1 MAMTRGLGRR
11 AGAVAALAAA
21 AVLAWPATADAADVT
36 TNPTQARQGDAVK
49 LEFVVPEERPGTR
62 TDRIEVRLPAD
73 APIAE
78 VYPMSVDGWAPRIT
92 TRRLDQPVT
101 GLHGVRLDTV
111 TSAVTWTRMPGS
123 GAAPARLTLSMGPL
137 PQVDRFTFQV
147 IQTYADGT
155 VVRWADPAGA
165 HRAPVL
171 VLSPAPPGA
180 VAGHGG
186 HGAPP
191 VAGADTGGAARGPA
205 AGEAAAGADDGR
217 NADALLAAGLLAG
230 LGGGA
235 AIGWLASRWRRREP
249 AAPIDRSVLDVEP
262 PAAADSRAVAPLG
275 ADPTTEIPATDSP
288 APAHGSP
295 PAGDDGPA
303 SRPEELP
310 QDRTGAG
317 SRPPARRGGTDP
329 AERHRPGGA
338 ALVGP
343 GQSSQSGSGS
353 RAASHSDGTPPGV
366 PTPVCAATTA
376 PAIAAVV
383 STSPPASTQ
392 ARIAAG

>member
-21 AVLAWPATADAADVT
+21 GVLVWPATADAADVT

-78 VYPMSVDGWAPRIT
+78 VYPMSVDGWAPRIV

-101 GLHGVRLDTV
+101 DLHGIRLDTV
-111 TSAVTWTRMPGS
+111 TSAVTWTRMPGY

-137 PQVDRFTFQV
+137 PQVDRLTFQV

-171 VLSPAPPGA
+171 ALSPAAPGA
-180 VAGHGG
+180 VAGHAG
-186 HGAPP
+186 HGARP
-191 VAGADTGGAARGPA
+191 AGGTDAGGAAPGLA
-205 AGEAAAGADDGR
+205 AGGGAPAPGAGADDGG

-249 AAPIDRSVLDVEP
+249 AAPIDRSVLDEEP
-262 PAAADSRAVAPLG
+262 SAPAGTRAVAPLG
-275 ADPTTEIPATDSP
+275 ADPTPEVPATDSP
-288 APAHGSP
+288 TPAGGSP
-295 PAGDDGPA
+295 APAGDDGPA
-303 SRPEELP
+303 PRPAELP
-310 QDRTGAG
+310 QDETAAG
-317 SRPPARRGGTDP
+317 SRPPVGAVRG
-329 AERHRPGGA
+329 
-338 ALVGP
+338 
-343 GQSSQSGSGS
+343 S
-353 RAASHSDGTPPGV
+353 
-366 PTPVCAATTA
+366 A
-376 PAIAAVV
+376 PI
-383 STSPPASTQ
+383 
-392 ARIAAG
+392 

>member
-21 AVLAWPATADAADVT
+21 AVLTWPATADAADVT

-62 TDRIEVRLPAD
+62 TDRVEVRLPAD

-92 TRRLDQPVT
+92 SRRLDQPVT
-101 GLHGVRLDTV
+101 GLHGVRLDTI

-123 GAAPARLTLSMGPL
+123 GTAPARLTLSMGPL
-137 PQVDRFTFQV
+137 PQVDRLTFQV

-171 VLSPAPPGA
+171 TLSPAAAGA

-186 HGAPP
+186 HAAPP
-191 VAGADTGGAARGPA
+191 PGGAEAGVAAPGSAGGAPA
-205 AGEAAAGADDGR
+205 AGTDGGG

-249 AAPIDRSVLDVEP
+249 TAPIDRSVLDEE
-262 PAAADSRAVAPLG
+262 PAAATDTPVAAAGPRIEAAESQAAAAGRHPAARGRTTADTRAAAPLG
-275 ADPTTEIPATDSP
+275 ADPTTGVPADRKPTPADGSP
-288 APAHGSP
+288 APAEGGP
-295 PAGDDGPA
+295 KPTGADGPA
-303 SRPEELP
+303 SRPAEP
-310 QDRTGAG
+310 VRSDADAG
-317 SRPPARRGGTDP
+317 SRPPVGALRG
-329 AERHRPGGA
+329 
-338 ALVGP
+338 
-343 GQSSQSGSGS
+343 S
-353 RAASHSDGTPPGV
+353 
-366 PTPVCAATTA
+366 A
-376 PAIAAVV
+376 PI
-383 STSPPASTQ
+383 
-392 ARIAAG
+392 